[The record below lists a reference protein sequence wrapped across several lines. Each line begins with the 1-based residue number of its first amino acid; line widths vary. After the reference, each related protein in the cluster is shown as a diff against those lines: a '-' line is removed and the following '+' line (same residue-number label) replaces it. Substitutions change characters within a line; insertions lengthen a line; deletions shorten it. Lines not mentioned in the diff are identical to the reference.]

1 MDAVAAFDLTK
12 EYEGRTALTGLNLQ
26 VPQGEAFACVGERA
40 CGKTMLIRLLCG
52 LARPTSGECTVLGL
66 SRRMSLSACTA
77 WREPCW
83 TAPSFTQA

>member
-40 CGKTMLIRLLCG
+40 CGKTTLIRLLG
-52 LARPTSGECTVLGL
+52 VLELPTSGE
-66 SRRMSLSACTA
+66 
-77 WREPCW
+77 
-83 TAPSFTQA
+83 